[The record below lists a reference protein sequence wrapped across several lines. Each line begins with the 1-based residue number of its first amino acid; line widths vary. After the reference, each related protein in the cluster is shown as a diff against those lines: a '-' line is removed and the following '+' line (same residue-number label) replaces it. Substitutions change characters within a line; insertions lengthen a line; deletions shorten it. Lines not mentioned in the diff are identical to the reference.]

1 MRILGTA
8 SLMVGLMM
16 SSLSLNVQS
25 ASAAAVPAPRDPY
38 LGALVVDARNGRVL
52 WEDKPDTPCHP
63 ASVIKLMDLLL
74 ILEKVEQSSLKMD
87 EPVQITAE
95 ASKIGGSQVYL
106 KEGEIFTVEE
116 LTYAMM
122 IQSANDAAATLAI
135 HIAGS
140 KEGFIEMMNKKA
152 AELGMTSTRFASVH
166 GLPPGPGQA
175 ADITTPRDLAVLAR
189 NLLKQPDALKFT
201 SVMERGFRNGEFVMR
216 NHNPLLTQYPGCD
229 GLKTG
234 YTRSGG
240 YGIVATA
247 ERKGVRVIAVV
258 MGSKDRLVRNQQTG
272 TLLSKG
278 FQLAPPA
285 PPPPPPPPPLPEAP
299 PAPPAP
305 APKPAG
311 SFSWIWP
318 VLIVAGLIAG
328 VGLGYVFA
336 SRRR

>member
-1 MRILGTA
+1 MRGFWAA
-8 SLMVGLMM
+8 SVIVGLMVSGSGLTAQTP
-16 SSLSLNVQS
+16 SS
-25 ASAAAVPAPRDPY
+25 ATVPAPRDPY

-63 ASVIKLMDLLL
+63 ASVIKLMNLL
-74 ILEKVEQSSLKMD
+74 ILLEKVGQGSLKMD
-87 EPVQITAE
+87 EPIRVTAE
-95 ASKIGGSQVYL
+95 AAKIGGSQVYL
-106 KEGEIFTVEE
+106 KEGETFSVEE

-135 HIAGS
+135 HIGGS
-140 KEGFIEMMNKKA
+140 KEGFIDLMNRKA
-152 AELGMTSTRFASVH
+152 AEIGMTSTRFASVH
-166 GLPPGPGQA
+166 GLPPGPGQES
-175 ADITTPRDLAVLAR
+175 DITTPRDLALLAR
-189 NLLKQPDALKFT
+189 TLLKQPEALKFT
-201 SVMERGFRNGEFVMR
+201 SIMERGFRGGEFIMR

-258 MGSKDRLVRNQQTG
+258 MGSKDRLVRNQQAG

-278 FQLAPPA
+278 FLLAPPA
-285 PPPPPPPPPLPEAP
+285 PPPPPPPPVLPEAP

-305 APKPAG
+305 APEPAG
-311 SFSWIWP
+311 SGAWIWG
-318 VLIVAGLIAG
+318 VLIGVGVIAG
-328 VGLGYVFA
+328 IGLGYVFA

>member
-1 MRILGTA
+1 MRGIWVT
-8 SLMVGLMM
+8 SLIVGFIVSG
-16 SSLSLNVQS
+16 SSLKAQTPRS
-25 ASAAAVPAPRDPY
+25 ATVPAPRDPY

-63 ASVIKLMDLLL
+63 ASVIKLMDLLIL
-74 ILEKVEQSSLKMD
+74 LEKVGQGTLKMD
-87 EPVQITAE
+87 EPIQVTAE

-140 KEGFIEMMNKKA
+140 KEGFIELMNKKA
-152 AELGMTSTRFASVH
+152 AELGMNSTRFASVH

-175 ADITTPRDLAVLAR
+175 ADITTPRDLALLAR

-201 SVMERGFRNGEFVMR
+201 SVMERGFRNGEFTMR

-258 MGSKDRLVRNQQTG
+258 MGSKDRLVRNQQAG

-285 PPPPPPPPPLPEAP
+285 PPPPPPAPILPEAP

-305 APKPAG
+305 APEPHR
-311 SFSWIWP
+311 SFAWLWL
-318 VLIVAGLIAG
+318 VLIGVGLIAG
-328 VGLGYVFA
+328 IGLGYVFA